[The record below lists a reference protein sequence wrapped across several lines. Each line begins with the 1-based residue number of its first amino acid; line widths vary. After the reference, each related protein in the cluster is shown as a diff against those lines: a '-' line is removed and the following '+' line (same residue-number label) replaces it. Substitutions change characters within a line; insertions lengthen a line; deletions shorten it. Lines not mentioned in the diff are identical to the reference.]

1 MYGSSRG
8 RVVSGTMTSRRLLAM
23 GLLVLP
29 CLAAGG
35 CSLVNSFGDV
45 VPQGSESDS
54 GRLDDSSAVDQTSPG
69 SDTGTDTQAP
79 SDAPAS
85 GNDSASDSTT
95 PMQDSGVVDSADGG
109 PPVQGGAIVVGGNQT
124 GDGGFVLSVLD
135 PDSGSELSREAMTV
149 VAIHYDGLRDL
160 WYLFENNAG
169 VGGIFPAPNDPVKLH
184 VRALDTNTGVWTEK
198 SKTPVPAIES
208 TDTVAVLNE
217 RLSYVA
223 YSLND
228 AGNPTG
234 GYALV
239 LLDTS
244 NPAAPAQ
251 IGTPTPLANLPTGT
265 IGTRNS
271 SNAGGTINLF
281 HIDDTSC
288 EGDGSAQLC
297 EFDAVHVIVQ
307 ASGSPNV
314 SGTSVPITAVSPQ
327 GSEGVGSYLHG
338 GPDDVIAFPPVN
350 GAMATVQ
357 RFTSSASVPIAGS
370 VVSFGIANPHLQ
382 RLAISECYS
391 MAFVVGVPND
401 TQVYGVSLNGATST
415 ILTADMGHSGQ
426 AVAYEP
432 YTNTVIAPFKAN
444 GSFAISA
451 FSVTGPVGTPVLT
464 NRTNS
469 GTWNPPS
476 DLEPNFVGVREPVPY
491 VCPP

>member
-1 MYGSSRG
+1 
-8 RVVSGTMTSRRLLAM
+8 M

-95 PMQDSGVVDSADGG
+95 PVHDSGVVDSADGG
-109 PPVQGGAIVVGGNQT
+109 PPVQGGALVVGGNQT

-169 VGGIFPAPNDPVKLH
+169 IGGIFPAPSDPVNLH

-198 SKTPVPAIES
+198 SKTPVPALES

-314 SGTSVPITAVSPQ
+314 SGTSVPIGEPPGLRGRRFLPARRARRRHRVSSGERGDGDGAALHVFRERAHRGLGGELRHRQPAPAAP
-327 GSEGVGSYLHG
+327 GDLGVLLHG
-338 GPDDVIAFPPVN
+338 VRGGRPQRHPSLRCSTQWRDEHHSHGRHGSL
-350 GAMATVQ
+350 GAG
-357 RFTSSASVPIAGS
+357 RRP
-370 VVSFGIANPHLQ
+370 
-382 RLAISECYS
+382 
-391 MAFVVGVPND
+391 
-401 TQVYGVSLNGATST
+401 
-415 ILTADMGHSGQ
+415 
-426 AVAYEP
+426 
-432 YTNTVIAPFKAN
+432 
-444 GSFAISA
+444 ISA